1 MDSGRC
7 TSIAKKH
14 HWSDSGG
21 LAPLEASIHAPSRGA
36 VLSFFVYDVSLA
48 YLAGDPFIVEPIA
61 Q

>member
-7 TSIAKKH
+7 TSSAKKH
-14 HWSDSGG
+14 HWSDPGG

-48 YLAGDPFIVEPIA
+48 YLARHPFIVESVT
-61 Q
+61 